1 VKAVRLAVSISLG
14 SLSRDYRVLVSPPGG
29 PRVELRR
36 IGTGGDIERAAALVR
51 DYDGRADAIGLGGV
65 NLAFCIGRRRWAFPA
80 GQYLLSQARRTPVV
94 DGAGF
99 KEAIEPDIVRKL
111 AQSRGVSFAGT
122 TALVTSVLDR
132 YPLAHALSQAGAFV
146 LAGDPLFALRVPL
159 ALPLGAFAAAATL
172 TMPALRHL
180 PLRFLYPRGDELRAA
195 EQAGQPGMGRA
206 QPRRERRAPWWL
218 AAWVRRAQVV
228 AGDFHLLARFGR
240 LDLGGKV
247 VITSALDD
255 ADVAWLF
262 GCGAAL
268 VATATPR
275 LERCSPAANAMEAL
289 LVACIGLPPAAGD
302 RPAGLRRAWRELGLQ
317 PYVER
322 RPRGG
327 AGVG

>member
-111 AQSRGVSFAGT
+111 AQSRGVTFAGT

-159 ALPLGAFAAAATL
+159 ALPLPGFAAAATL

-180 PLRFLYPRGDELRAA
+180 PLRFLYPRGDERA
-195 EQAGQPGMGRA
+195 R
-206 QPRRERRAPWWL
+206 PRGERRAPWWL

-247 VITSALDD
+247 VIASALDD

-262 GCGAAL
+262 DCGAAL
-268 VATATPR
+268 VATAAPW
-275 LERCSPAANAMEAL
+275 LERCSPAANALEAL
-289 LVACIGLPPAAGD
+289 LVACNGLAPAAGD

>member
-1 VKAVRLAVSISLG
+1 VRLAVSISLG

-36 IGTGGDIERAAALVR
+36 IGTGGDLGRAAALMR

-80 GQYLLSQARRTPVV
+80 GQYLLSQARRTPVI

-99 KEAIEPDIVRKL
+99 KEAIEPDIVREL
-111 AQSRGVSFAGT
+111 AQSHGVSFAGT

-180 PLRFLYPRGDELRAA
+180 PLRFLYPWGDELR
-195 EQAGQPGMGRA
+195 GRG
-206 QPRRERRAPWWL
+206 ERRAPWWL

-247 VITSALDD
+247 VIASALDD

-262 GCGAAL
+262 DCGAAL

-275 LERCSPAANAMEAL
+275 LERCSPAANAIEAL
-289 LVACIGLPPAAGD
+289 LACIGLPPAAGG